1 MIITEKKFKKVLIIF
16 LTILFVEFIMILFPW
31 TMLSGKCADGFAWCL
46 AMDFLLFFIISIF
59 WLSIWYAHHRIFYT
73 DRYKVKGMGENDSKL
88 TFFIKS
94 LFLQKYFF
102 NSIVGRALIG
112 GTTLLFCLGVIY
124 LFFYLSY
131 NLIKLI

>member
-1 MIITEKKFKKVLIIF
+1 MDIF
-16 LTILFVEFIMILFPW
+16 LFLIAGFVW
-31 TMLSGKCADGFAWCL
+31 
-46 AMDFLLFFIISIF
+46 LL
-59 WLSIWYAHHRIFYT
+59 IWYSHYQVFYT
-73 DRYKVKGMGENDSKL
+73 KKYKINGLGENDSKL

-102 NSIVGRALIG
+102 NSIIGKTLIG